1 MLVNSHL
8 LDNGKL
14 DKEYDLNNKIQLNEY
29 SCMDIPNAVY
39 NKLGELE
46 DVLEE
51 FELTSAEDLRH
62 YLNFQD
68 NMAIWEG
75 KLELKNKIADLEQEL
90 AELKEKLAQY
100 ENIEKEIGC
109 DIEVFWK
116 VYRRLSG
123 HGKSD
128 IHLYSIFNNEIV
140 EIMPTEIISGTYSN
154 YPQDCSFKYLVWDKI
169 CESYQETYSYFHFHD
184 YNNEWFLSKEEA
196 EQKLA
201 EIKGE
206 KDE

>member
-1 MLVNSHL
+1 MERLTMLVNSHL

-29 SCMDIPNAVY
+29 SCMDVPNAVY

-51 FELTSAEDLRH
+51 FELTTAEDLRN
-62 YLNFQD
+62 YLNFKT

-75 KLELKNKIADLEQEL
+75 KFELKNKIAELEQEL
-90 AELKEKLAQY
+90 AELKQNMIVPKFKVGQEIYVIDDYFRVTSAIIERITIYRENSISKGETSYVHYLANLGEKY
-100 ENIEKEIGC
+100 EWDERYLRLDGEEI
-109 DIEVFWK
+109 
-116 VYRRLSG
+116 
-123 HGKSD
+123 
-128 IHLYSIFNNEIV
+128 YS
-140 EIMPTEIISGTYSN
+140 T
-154 YPQDCSFKYLVWDKI
+154 
-169 CESYQETYSYFHFHD
+169 
-184 YNNEWFLSKEEA
+184 KEEA

>member
-1 MLVNSHL
+1 MERLTMLVNSHL

-29 SCMDIPNAVY
+29 SCMDVPNAVY

-46 DVLEE
+46 DVLEA
-51 FELTSAEDLRH
+51 FELTSAEDLRN

-68 NMAIWEG
+68 NMGTVWES
-75 KLELKNKIADLEQEL
+75 KLDLKNKIAYLNQEL
-90 AELKEKLAQY
+90 AELKQKVIVPKFKVGQEIYVIDDYFKVTSAIIERITICRENSISKGETSYVHYLANLGEKY
-100 ENIEKEIGC
+100 EWDERYLMLYGEEIS
-109 DIEVFWK
+109 
-116 VYRRLSG
+116 L
-123 HGKSD
+123 
-128 IHLYSIFNNEIV
+128 
-140 EIMPTEIISGTYSN
+140 T
-154 YPQDCSFKYLVWDKI
+154 
-169 CESYQETYSYFHFHD
+169 
-184 YNNEWFLSKEEA
+184 KEEA